1 MSESLK
7 ALKIFAELP
16 IALKQQNSFTIL
28 APEQKQFDE
37 FSNFGEQN
45 KLDKIFSRLESPH
58 ATAESEPGG
67 DHAPNQHQPKRTNL
81 QSRQQPKT
89 FETVQV
95 HRGAGAERGDVALIL
110 GDDLAAKR

>member
-1 MSESLK
+1 MQNNYFSSNSWYLNQNLQHFLK
-7 ALKIFAELP
+7 
-16 IALKQQNSFTIL
+16 S
-28 APEQKQFDE
+28 
-37 FSNFGEQN
+37 
-45 KLDKIFSRLESPH
+45 
-58 ATAESEPGG
+58 
-67 DHAPNQHQPKRTNL
+67 